1 MKIADIASKDV
12 KNHGGGERPP
22 CIELTLDTLPEV
34 QKPGLVENSQTGV
47 STICYQ
53 IYSLK
58 NICIAENTDVILAS
72 SAARQFKAGR
82 SVNVIDVIFKGI
94 VGKLTCY
101 QGQQRVPVII
111 DALLTIA
118 SACVSSTFLEI
129 VEGLAINTTK

>member
-1 MKIADIASKDV
+1 MKIADIASKDA

-47 STICYQ
+47 SAIYYQ
-53 IYSLK
+53 IDSLK
-58 NICIAENTDVILAS
+58 NICTAENTDVMLAS
-72 SAARQFKAGR
+72 STAWQFKAGR

-94 VGKLTCY
+94 VGKLTRY
-101 QGQQRVPVII
+101 QGQQRVAVII

-118 SACVSSTFLEI
+118 SACVSSIFPKI
-129 VEGLAINTTK
+129 VEGFAINTTK